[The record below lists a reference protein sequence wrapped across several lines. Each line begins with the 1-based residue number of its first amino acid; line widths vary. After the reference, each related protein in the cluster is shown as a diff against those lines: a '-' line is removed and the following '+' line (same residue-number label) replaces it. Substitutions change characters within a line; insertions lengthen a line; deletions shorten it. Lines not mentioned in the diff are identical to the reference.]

1 MNIILKRER
10 EVNLNIFIAFL
21 ITVAIIALVARLYVL
36 NDKKIQFFAKGLDS
50 NFKFAEIST
59 LWKLSKK
66 AKLENPI
73 SLYVSL
79 NEFNNCIL
87 KYIEDE
93 KAKGTDKSYQTQQ
106 FLTKLYDYRTR
117 IALDTDGKRGLES
130 TKSLN
135 VGQRLR
141 IILPGK
147 GVFSAKLLSNG
158 RELVVTRPVQEDKK
172 NHRFH
177 MPECEMWIG
186 HSVSIY
192 FWRKGDAGYA
202 FDTTVFEAGIFQ
214 GHDCLFMRHSDKL
227 DRIQKRQSIRC
238 ECNVYAQMYMIKN
251 AVVDYN
257 SVNTE
262 EGYRCLLED
271 ISEDGALIRIGG
283 MGKANVQIKLQFTLN
298 DTFIMMYGVIR
309 AVEYNKEIE
318 QSRLHFECTHIDP
331 AMKNAV
337 LSYVYAV
344 IPQDQ
349 KEKSEAIRES
359 ENDSKEE
366 AQIPQQSAEEIV
378 RSAEKNVEDASKTV
392 QHAQEAESQKNQEE
406 QPQEHQEEEKTD
418 ADGGSTYFG
427 MGGVGA
433 FNPND
438 VIRPEGSV
446 SDYLARK

>member
-1 MNIILKRER
+1 M
-10 EVNLNIFIAFL
+10 NIFIAFL

-36 NDKKIQFFAKGLDS
+36 NDKKIQFYAKGLDS

-66 AKLENPI
+66 AKLDDPI
-73 SLYVSL
+73 ALYVSL
-79 NEFNNCIL
+79 SEFNNCIL

-93 KAKGTDKSYQTQQ
+93 KAKGTDKSFQTQQ

-135 VGQRLR
+135 LGQKLR

-147 GVFSAKLLSNG
+147 GVFSAKVLSNG
-158 RELVVTRPVQEDKK
+158 NDLIVTRPVQEDKK
-172 NHRFH
+172 NHRFN

-238 ECNVYAQMYMIKN
+238 ECNIYAQMYIIKT

-257 SVNTE
+257 TVNTE

-283 MGKANVQIKLQFTLN
+283 VGKSNVQIKLQFNLN
-298 DTFIMMYGVIR
+298 DTFIMMYGVVR
-309 AVEYNKEIE
+309 AVEYNKDID
-318 QSRLHFECTHIDP
+318 QSRLHFECTHIEP

-349 KEKSEAIRES
+349 KERTQALMES
-359 ENDSKEE
+359 EKDSTEDS
-366 AQIPQQSAEEIV
+366 QTQVSTDEIV
-378 RSAEKNVEDASKTV
+378 KSAEKNVEDAAKTV
-392 QHAQEAESQKNQEE
+392 QIAQDSQKSKETNESE
-406 QPQEHQEEEKTD
+406 GKKSEGKDEANAGT
-418 ADGGSTYFG
+418 TYFG
-427 MGGVGA
+427 MGGVGTYS
-433 FNPND
+433 PSD
-438 VIRPEGSV
+438 VVKRDGSV
-446 SDYLARK
+446 SDYLSRK

>member
-1 MNIILKRER
+1 M
-10 EVNLNIFIAFL
+10 NIFIAFL

-36 NDKKIQFFAKGLDS
+36 NDKKIQFYAKGLDS

-66 AKLENPI
+66 AKLDDPI
-73 SLYVSL
+73 ALYVSL
-79 NEFNNCIL
+79 SEFNNCIL

-93 KAKGTDKSYQTQQ
+93 KAKGTDKSFQTQQ

-135 VGQRLR
+135 LGQKLR

-147 GVFSAKLLSNG
+147 GVFSAKVLSNG
-158 RELVVTRPVQEDKK
+158 NDLIVTRPVQEDKK
-172 NHRFH
+172 NHRFN

-192 FWRKGDAGYA
+192 FWRKGDAGDV

-238 ECNVYAQMYMIKN
+238 ECNIYAQMYIIKT

-257 SVNTE
+257 TVNTE

-283 MGKANVQIKLQFTLN
+283 VGKSNVQIKLQFNLN
-298 DTFIMMYGVIR
+298 DTFIMMYGVVR
-309 AVEYNKEIE
+309 AVEYNKDID
-318 QSRLHFECTHIDP
+318 QSRLHFECTHIEP

-349 KEKSEAIRES
+349 KERTQALMES
-359 ENDSKEE
+359 EKDSTEDS
-366 AQIPQQSAEEIV
+366 QTQVSTDEIV
-378 RSAEKNVEDASKTV
+378 KSAEKNVEDAAKTV
-392 QHAQEAESQKNQEE
+392 QIAQDSQKTKETNESE
-406 QPQEHQEEEKTD
+406 GKKSEGKDEANSGT
-418 ADGGSTYFG
+418 TYFG
-427 MGGVGA
+427 MGGVGTYS
-433 FNPND
+433 PSD
-438 VIRPEGSV
+438 VVKRDGSV
-446 SDYLARK
+446 SDYLSRK

>member
-1 MNIILKRER
+1 M
-10 EVNLNIFIAFL
+10 NIFIAFL

-36 NDKKIQFFAKGLDS
+36 NDKKIQFYAKGLDS

-66 AKLENPI
+66 AKLDDPI
-73 SLYVSL
+73 ALYVSL
-79 NEFNNCIL
+79 SEFNNCIL

-93 KAKGTDKSYQTQQ
+93 KAKGTDKSFQTQQ

-135 VGQRLR
+135 LGQKLR

-147 GVFSAKLLSNG
+147 GVFSAKVLSNG
-158 RELVVTRPVQEDKK
+158 NDLIVTRPVQEDKK
-172 NHRFH
+172 NHRFN

-238 ECNVYAQMYMIKN
+238 ECNIYAQMYIIKT

-257 SVNTE
+257 TVNTE

-283 MGKANVQIKLQFTLN
+283 VGKSNVQIKLQFNLN
-298 DTFIMMYGVIR
+298 DTFIMMYGVVR
-309 AVEYNKEIE
+309 AVEYNKDID
-318 QSRLHFECTHIDP
+318 QSRLHFECTHIEP

-349 KEKSEAIRES
+349 KERTQALMES
-359 ENDSKEE
+359 EKDSTEDSRT
-366 AQIPQQSAEEIV
+366 QVSTDEIV
-378 RSAEKNVEDASKTV
+378 KSAEKNVEDAAKTV
-392 QHAQEAESQKNQEE
+392 QIAQDSQKSKETNESE
-406 QPQEHQEEEKTD
+406 GKKSEGKDEANSGT
-418 ADGGSTYFG
+418 TYFG
-427 MGGVGA
+427 MGGVGTYS
-433 FNPND
+433 PSD
-438 VIRPEGSV
+438 VVKRDGSV
-446 SDYLARK
+446 SDYLSRK

>member
-1 MNIILKRER
+1 M
-10 EVNLNIFIAFL
+10 NIFIAFL

-36 NDKKIQFFAKGLDS
+36 NDKKIQFYAKGLDS

-66 AKLENPI
+66 AKLDDPI
-73 SLYVSL
+73 ALYVSL
-79 NEFNNCIL
+79 SEFNNCIL

-93 KAKGTDKSYQTQQ
+93 KAKGTDKSFQTQQ

-135 VGQRLR
+135 LGQKLR

-147 GVFSAKLLSNG
+147 GVFSAKVLSNG
-158 RELVVTRPVQEDKK
+158 NDLIVTRPVQEDKK
-172 NHRFH
+172 NHRFN

-238 ECNVYAQMYMIKN
+238 ECNIYAQMYIIKT

-257 SVNTE
+257 TVNTE

-283 MGKANVQIKLQFTLN
+283 VGKSNVQIKLQFNLN
-298 DTFIMMYGVIR
+298 DTFIMMYGVVR
-309 AVEYNKEIE
+309 AVEYNKDID
-318 QSRLHFECTHIDP
+318 QSRLHFECTHIEP

-349 KEKSEAIRES
+349 KERTQALMES
-359 ENDSKEE
+359 EKDSKEDS
-366 AQIPQQSAEEIV
+366 QTQVSTDEIV
-378 RSAEKNVEDASKTV
+378 KSAEKNVEDAAKTV
-392 QHAQEAESQKNQEE
+392 QIAQDSQKSKETNESE
-406 QPQEHQEEEKTD
+406 GKKSEGKDEANAGT
-418 ADGGSTYFG
+418 TYFG
-427 MGGVGA
+427 MGGVGTYS
-433 FNPND
+433 PSD
-438 VIRPEGSV
+438 VVKRDGSV
-446 SDYLARK
+446 SDYLSRK

>member
-1 MNIILKRER
+1 M
-10 EVNLNIFIAFL
+10 NIFIAFL

-36 NDKKIQFFAKGLDS
+36 NDKKIQFYAKGLDS

-66 AKLENPI
+66 AKLDDPI
-73 SLYVSL
+73 ALYVSL
-79 NEFNNCIL
+79 SEFNNCIL

-93 KAKGTDKSYQTQQ
+93 KAKGTDKSFQTQQ

-135 VGQRLR
+135 LGQKLR

-147 GVFSAKLLSNG
+147 GVFSAKVLSNG
-158 RELVVTRPVQEDKK
+158 NDLIVTRPVQEDKK
-172 NHRFH
+172 NHRFN

-238 ECNVYAQMYMIKN
+238 ECNIYAQMYIIKT

-257 SVNTE
+257 TVNTE

-283 MGKANVQIKLQFTLN
+283 VGKSNVQIKLQFNLN
-298 DTFIMMYGVIR
+298 DTFIMMYGVVR
-309 AVEYNKEIE
+309 AVEYNKDID
-318 QSRLHFECTHIDP
+318 QSRLHFECTHIEP

-349 KEKSEAIRES
+349 KERTQALMES
-359 ENDSKEE
+359 EKDSTEDS
-366 AQIPQQSAEEIV
+366 QTQVSTDEIV
-378 RSAEKNVEDASKTV
+378 KSAEKNVEDAAKTV
-392 QHAQEAESQKNQEE
+392 QIAQDSQKTKETNESE
-406 QPQEHQEEEKTD
+406 GKKSEGKDEANSGT
-418 ADGGSTYFG
+418 TYFG
-427 MGGVGA
+427 MGGVGTYS
-433 FNPND
+433 PSD
-438 VIRPEGSV
+438 VVKRDGSV
-446 SDYLARK
+446 SDYLSRK